1 MRRFSQF
8 NSTRFHGSP
17 RGDFRDS
24 SRGDFHKTNIP
35 PVISGVYI
43 NTEEEMMIINGHMF
57 RIPHEFYC
65 LVIEK
70 ITGNSIND
78 KRDGYS
84 PLLLKSIPGIPL
96 DPPPVTSPADAFSVE
111 DPAVAGPAVEGPAV
125 EGPAVEDP
133 AVAGPVDEDP
143 SVAGPAV
150 EDPSVAGSA
159 DEDPAVAGPAFTSV
173 RRRIPKCFSCRE
185 EGHTNLN
192 CPNVCKNDDCTCDK
206 WHMNGK
212 TRDNGS
218 GRSPNDISWFPC
230 KAGNDCTYNRCK
242 FNHRGCKFNHSV

>member
-17 RGDFRDS
+17 RGDFHDSLRGSIRDS
-24 SRGDFHKTNIP
+24 PRGDFHKTNIP

-111 DPAVAGPAVEGPAV
+111 DPAVEDPID
-125 EGPAVEDP
+125 EDP
-133 AVAGPVDEDP
+133 AVAGPA
-143 SVAGPAV
+143 VAGPAD

-159 DEDPAVAGPAFTSV
+159 DEDPVVVGPAFTSV

-192 CPNVCKNDDCTCDK
+192 CPYVCKNDDCTCDK
-206 WHMNGK
+206 WHMNRK
-212 TRDNGS
+212 TRENGS
-218 GRSPNDISWFPC
+218 GRSPNNISWDLC
-230 KAGNDCTYNRCK
+230 KAGNDCTYNWCK